1 MCFLI
6 IEIYSYSR
14 SCEEVVAGKNKMKK
28 EIFFAASFI
37 TVVFFAISI
46 TLIVQI
52 LSTRT
57 HTLNEL
63 NTNISNLSH
72 TLDTYSEGI
81 IRQSE
86 MLIKNVSDVTEMY
99 GMNSEQLASIKK
111 ILADQKQLLTQ
122 LNNIIIYDEKG
133 NKIIALQENFS
144 GSSNSSD
151 RFFFMHHRDNNSKN
165 IFIGPPVVSRTNGQ
179 WVITVSRRLE
189 DKAGNF
195 KGVAVLTLNIATFL
209 QTYGKL
215 DIGKQGAIALTSD
228 SGILLIRY
236 PFDEKYIGREIS
248 DSPLFTDY
256 LKRKDSGIA
265 TSVSRFDKI
274 ARIYSFQKNKRYGLV
289 TTVAVSMDEAMASW
303 RRQSEV
309 LAIVI
314 LFLIGCVSFSSYY
327 LMRDV
332 RNRAR
337 INKELSAA
345 KESLASANAELQV
358 MAEEDALT
366 GLANRRKFDEALL
379 AEVAKCASNK
389 QQIALLLIDV
399 DYFKKYNDSYGHIA
413 GDACLK
419 IVAENLKETINETSF
434 LAARYGGEEFVV
446 ILPETDAISAENIAR
461 KIGRNIKLE
470 NILHQQSPL
479 GVVSVSIGVAAGSA
493 ASLKGK
499 EAVLI
504 EFADEALYAAK
515 YSGRDCVV
523 TSEREFV

>member
-1 MCFLI
+1 
-6 IEIYSYSR
+6 
-14 SCEEVVAGKNKMKK
+14 MKK

-52 LSTRT
+52 LSTKN
-57 HTLNEL
+57 HTRNEL

-86 MLIKNVSDVTEMY
+86 MLIKNISDITEIY
-99 GMNSEQLASIKK
+99 GMDPAQLVNIKK
-111 ILADQKQLLTQ
+111 ILADQNLLLTQ
-122 LNNIIIYDEKG
+122 LNNIIIYDDKG
-133 NKIIALQENFS
+133 NKVIALQENFW
-144 GSSNSSD
+144 GRSNSAD
-151 RFFFMHHRDNNSKN
+151 RFFFIHHRDNNSKD

-189 DKAGNF
+189 DNEGNF
-195 KGVAVLTLNIATFL
+195 KGVAVLTLNIANFL

-228 SGILLIRY
+228 AGIVLLRY
-236 PFDEKYIGREIS
+236 PFDDKYMGKEIS

-256 LKRKDSGIA
+256 LKRENSGIA

-274 ARIYSFQKNKRYGLV
+274 ERIYSFQKNKRYGLV
-289 TTVAVSMDEAMASW
+289 TTVAVSIDEAMASW
-303 RRQSEV
+303 RRQSEI
-309 LAIVI
+309 LAAII

-327 LMRDV
+327 LIQDV
-332 RNRAR
+332 RNRIR
-337 INKELSAA
+337 IGKELSAA
-345 KESLASANAELQV
+345 KESLASENAELQV
-358 MAEEDALT
+358 MATEDGLT
-366 GLANRRKFDEALL
+366 GLANRRKFDEALVD
-379 AEVAKCASNK
+379 EVAKCTSNK

-399 DYFKKYNDSYGHIA
+399 DYFKKYNDNYGHIA
-413 GDACLK
+413 GDGCLQA
-419 IVAENLKETINETSF
+419 VAENLKKTISETSF

-446 ILPETDAISAENIAR
+446 ILPETDANSAGNIAR
-461 KIGRNIKLE
+461 KIGHNIKLA
-470 NILHQQSPL
+470 NIPHQQSPL

-493 ASLKGK
+493 AALKGR
-499 EAVLI
+499 EAMLI

-515 YSGRDCVV
+515 SSGRDRVV
-523 TSEREFV
+523 TSNRQIA